1 MKFFLDTANIEQI
14 EEGCSLGIIDGVTT
28 NPSLLS
34 KEEGDYRTILKKICE
49 IVKGPVSAEVISQDY
64 KGMIEEA
71 KSLADI
77 DENIVIKI
85 PMIREGIKAG
95 KHLVEQ
101 GIKIN
106 ITLVFSPVQA
116 LIAAKI
122 GATFISPF
130 IGRLDD
136 ISQEGMLLIK
146 QIKRI
151 LNNYSFNSKL
161 LVASIRHPLHVL
173 KSALYGADIAT
184 IPYNVFEQLFKHPLT
199 DIGLEK
205 FLEDWKKGKIKK

>member
-1 MKFFLDTANIEQI
+1 MKFFLDTANIKQI

-34 KEEGDYRTILKKICE
+34 KEEGDYRSILKKICE
-49 IVKGPVSAEVISQDY
+49 IVKGPVSAEVIHQDY
-64 KGMIEEA
+64 KGIIEEA

-77 DENIVIKI
+77 DENIVIKV
-85 PMIREGIKAG
+85 PMIREGIKAA
-95 KHLVEQ
+95 KYLADQ

-205 FLEDWKKGKIKK
+205 FLEDWKKAKR